1 MVHEY
6 MVRLRL
12 PQHQFQTT
20 PEGVRSHKE
29 DIYVCTKPF
38 GDGPYIGDFLVFNG
52 TNN

>member
-1 MVHEY
+1 MLWFTNTWSECVC
-6 MVRLRL
+6 LNPNFKL
-12 PQHQFQTT
+12 P
-20 PEGVRSHKE
+20 KE